1 VAEFDPVPILRVLQR
16 HAVRFIVIGGIAA
29 IAQCSP
35 LPTED
40 LDVTPA
46 RDLENL
52 GRLAAALAELE
63 ANLRV
68 PHAPGVPFPIDARF
82 LADRQAWTLDT
93 SFGPFD
99 LVVVPAGTTGYDDLD
114 ADAGYAALEESLI
127 VRVAS
132 LRDVIR
138 MKEASGRAKD
148 LAALPALY
156 RALELGRRRDDPG

>member
-1 VAEFDPVPILRVLQR
+1 MAEFDPIPILRALQR
-16 HAVRFIVIGGIAA
+16 HEVKFIVVGGIAA
-29 IAQCSP
+29 IAAGSP

-52 GRLAAALAELE
+52 GRLAAALSDLE
-63 ANLRV
+63 ATLRV
-68 PHAPGVPFPIDARF
+68 PHGPGVPFPIDARF
-82 LADRQAWTLDT
+82 LAGGQAWTLDT
-93 SFGPFD
+93 RFGPFD
-99 LVVVPAGTTGYDDLD
+99 LVVVPAGTAGYDDLE
-114 ADAGYAALEESLI
+114 ADAGEAAFAENLV

-156 RALELGRRRDDPG
+156 RTLELRRNEST